1 MISKHC
7 FDSCMSLLMKHFEKQ
22 LDPTVLEIWKDEL
35 DQYLTDDELAEAGR
49 QLILSF
55 EQRYRGHF
63 PTFKQLFD
71 TINGSKESKAV
82 QEWQSVILAATH
94 GDESKLFFISTRA
107 RVALQAI
114 GGLRVVGM
122 SEDYKRVQL
131 EKSFITVYCQSVDK
145 DAKALPPSVSQPL
158 AAKSDVGESAPIP
171 ENLKQQIEQL
181 KAKLSMNGNGKH

>member
-1 MISKHC
+1 VISKHC

-22 LDPTVLEIWKDEL
+22 LDPVVLEIWKEEL

-49 QLILSF
+49 RLILTF

-82 QEWQSVILAATH
+82 IEWQSVVLAASH
-94 GDESKLFFISTRA
+94 GDESKLAYISTRA

-122 SEDYKRVQL
+122 AEDYKRVQL

-145 DAKALPPSVSQPL
+145 DAKTLPPSLSQPL
-158 AAKSDVGESAPIP
+158 TAKAGNEEFTPVP
-171 ENLKQQIEQL
+171 EHLKQQMEQL